1 MTTNL
6 VIYLFRNQLFSD
18 IQSCD
23 RAQIDEFSPRVHGVY
38 ISCEILAWIL
48 LSDYSYTCRYML
60 VNTARK
66 QRKKEE

>member
-18 IQSCD
+18 SQSCD
-23 RAQIDEFSPRVHGVY
+23 RGQIDDFSPYVHGVY
-38 ISCEILAWIL
+38 ISCEILACIP
-48 LSDYSYTCRYML
+48 LSDYFYTCRYML
-60 VNTARK
+60 VNTAGK